1 MVFVLISVTFRGLF
15 YVILFVL
22 YMVLLLSCIFEVFLL
37 KLCIDCNSIVV
48 GFLFLLFFLFFFI
61 FVPLGHIC
69 TVFSGVGIVSGT
81 PHPAV

>member
-48 GFLFLLFFLFFFI
+48 GFFNFFI
-61 FVPLGHIC
+61 SLPRCLEI
-69 TVFSGVGIVSGT
+69 
-81 PHPAV
+81 PHCLKIKVCISDETSVIFF